1 MDELNDFDWSEHR
14 KPIADLHR
22 GRGLHLVEATA
33 ILGKKLYDAWDESL
47 FWRIQTP
54 PSSANI
60 PAPESAFRDGNPIS
74 AVHAEWHAT
83 IRGILPVGHYQSA
96 ALRECDEPEWLATHR
111 RHPETSRPIPAGEL
125 RTLLG
130 EDADDPITEAHWE
143 QAFTE
148 SVLFRVM
155 HDWDVIG
162 LKGICMA
169 LVDMLEA
176 GSIVMT
182 ACASQGTA
190 RQVFASDWWGP
201 PERRLAML
209 ASCSIVDADLNPT
222 DERLFVDR
230 TGFEEAV
237 DERARDHP
245 IEFGAPEPEAEQ
257 PDEAAEALRLRMIE
271 CTTKLE
277 GELAIREFCANVL
290 LKEERRDW
298 TTKDLQHIVER
309 HPRLGDI
316 KYRDMIVEKIAADWG
331 KDLFPFLKKAGR
343 PRNTPTRP
351 SKMADWEVDRLIEDS
366 DAS

>member
-1 MDELNDFDWSEHR
+1 MDELADFDWSEHR
-14 KPIADLHR
+14 KPSADLHL
-22 GRGLHLVEATA
+22 GRGLHLAEATA
-33 ILGKKLYDAWDESL
+33 ILGKRLYAAWDESL

-60 PAPESAFRDGNPIS
+60 PAPEIAFRDGNPIS

-83 IRGILPVGHYQSA
+83 IRRILPVGHYQSA
-96 ALRECDEPEWLATHR
+96 ALRECDEAEWLATHR

-130 EDADDPITEAHWE
+130 EDAGDPITEAHWE

-162 LKGICMA
+162 LKGICLA

-176 GSIVMT
+176 GSIAMT
-182 ACASQGTA
+182 ACSSQGIA
-190 RQVFASDWWGP
+190 RQVFASEWFGP

-209 ASCSIVDADLNPT
+209 ANCSIVDSDLKPT
-222 DERLFVDR
+222 AERLFVDR
-230 TGFEEAV
+230 TGFEDAV
-237 DERARDHP
+237 DERARNHP
-245 IEFGAPEPEAEQ
+245 IEFGAPEPEAEP

-277 GELAIREFCANVL
+277 GELAIREFCAHIL

-298 TTKDLQHIVER
+298 TTKDLKRIVEQSR
-309 HPRLGDI
+309 SLGGI

-331 KDLFPFLKKAGR
+331 NELFPFLKKAGR

-351 SKMADWEVDRLIEDS
+351 SLMEDWEVDKLIEDS